1 MVLITWEIPRVLST
15 VSWKPGWRLHIFV
28 TINHNITINKF
39 HQFCLQNTPRS
50 SHGSLPP
57 PSWSKSLWAL
67 AWSMQYSLLAS
78 LTPHLALHPMVK
90 IEDGM
95 VLLKSGHASPL
106 LWNFKGYASYSNR
119 NPSCHGGLRIPYK
132 LPLQAPVPS
141 PFTFY
146 YLLSGSPLLPATLAS
161 LMLLQQSTSGSSL
174 PWLLFPR
181 VHTAR
186 LLALQITHFLQSVLR
201 C

>member
-39 HQFCLQNTPRS
+39 HQFCLQKTPRS
-50 SHGSLPP
+50 GHGSLPP

-67 AWSMQYSLLAS
+67 AWSIAIFPTGLPNPT
-78 LTPHLALHPMVK
+78 LTPASHGQHRRWNGLIK
-90 IEDGM
+90 IRPCLSSPLKLQRLRF
-95 VLLKSGHASPL
+95 LLK
-106 LWNFKGYASYSNR
+106 
-119 NPSCHGGLRIPYK
+119 
-132 LPLQAPVPS
+132 S

-161 LMLLQQSTSGSSL
+161 LMLLKQSTSGSSF

-186 LLALQITHFLQSVLR
+186 LLVLQITHFLQSVLR